1 MNNRAN
7 QRHEEHH
14 ILQYFCIL
22 FNQMLIFVTEMFI
35 SRSLDAGKVTLRL
48 LQNVQRPRL
57 SWLRLRQISVKT
69 PAVPS
74 DFSRHLEKLTR
85 NLTLLVG
92 NRENSKPVHEK
103 GRGFPDPVKT
113 QIPLPEN
120 ETERLKALADY
131 NILDT
136 LPEQAFD
143 DLTALAAYI
152 CKTPIALI
160 SLVDADRQWFKSKV
174 GLKASETPREWA
186 FCSYAILQSD
196 DILVVPNA
204 MKDDRFN
211 NNPLVKDNPKI
222 RFYAGAPLVTPNGF
236 PIGTLCVLDTVPRF
250 LSYQQLDALRRLT
263 RQAIAQMEL
272 IQEVRNR
279 KQAEME
285 GRQLSLTDELTG
297 LHNRRG
303 FFLMAEQQLKIA
315 HRLKVLC
322 WVIFIDLDGLKQI
335 NDTLGHDIGD
345 TLIVDAARLLKQT
358 FRNSDIVARLG
369 GDEFIVFISS
379 YFKDADSIQACLQA
393 NITNFNQQQNRS
405 YKLSMSM
412 GIERYSPGSNMSLEQ
427 LIAKSDELMYAHKRL
442 KRQSI
447 A

>member
-1 MNNRAN
+1 
-7 QRHEEHH
+7 
-14 ILQYFCIL
+14 
-22 FNQMLIFVTEMFI
+22 MLIFVAEMFM
-35 SRSLDAGKVTLRL
+35 SPSFDAGELTLRL
-48 LQNVQRPRL
+48 LQNLQRTRL
-57 SWLRLRQISVKT
+57 SWLRLRHSSVKT
-69 PAVPS
+69 QVA
-74 DFSRHLEKLTR
+74 
-85 NLTLLVG
+85 
-92 NRENSKPVHEK
+92 
-103 GRGFPDPVKT
+103 
-113 QIPLPEN
+113 PLPEN
-120 ETERLKALADY
+120 EAERLKALADY

-174 GLKASETPREWA
+174 GLKVRETSRESA
-186 FCSYAILQSD
+186 FCSHTILQPE

-204 MKDDRFN
+204 MKDDRFA
-211 NNPLVKDNPKI
+211 NNPLVKGNPKI
-222 RFYAGAPLVTPNGF
+222 RFYAGAPLVTPNGLA
-236 PIGTLCVLDTVPRF
+236 IGTLCVMDTIPRQ

-263 RQAIAQMEL
+263 RQVIAQMEL
-272 IQEVRNR
+272 IQEIRNR
-279 KQAEME
+279 KQSEME

-303 FFLMAEQQLKIA
+303 FFVMAKQKLKTA
-315 HRLKVLC
+315 HRLKLLC

-335 NDTLGHDIGD
+335 NDTLGHDMGD
-345 TLIVDAARLLKQT
+345 ALIVDAGRLLKQS

-379 YFKDADSIQACLQA
+379 YFKDADSIQAYLQV
-393 NITNFNQQQNRS
+393 NIANFNQQQNRS
-405 YKLSMSM
+405 YELSMSM
-412 GIERYSPGSNMSLEQ
+412 GIQRYSPESNMSLEQ

-442 KRQSI
+442 KRQSL

>member
-14 ILQYFCIL
+14 LTQYFCI
-22 FNQMLIFVTEMFI
+22 FNRMLIFLAEMFI
-35 SRSLDAGKVTLRL
+35 SRSLTAGEIILRL
-48 LQNVQRPRL
+48 LQNFQRTRL
-57 SWLRLRQISVKT
+57 SSLRLRHSSVK
-69 PAVPS
+69 AQVA
-74 DFSRHLEKLTR
+74 
-85 NLTLLVG
+85 
-92 NRENSKPVHEK
+92 
-103 GRGFPDPVKT
+103 
-113 QIPLPEN
+113 PLPDN
-120 ETERLKALADY
+120 EAERLKALADY

-136 LPEQAFD
+136 LPEEAFD

-174 GLKASETPREWA
+174 GLKARETPRDWS
-186 FCSYAILQSD
+186 FCSHAILQPE

-204 MKDDRFN
+204 IKDDRFS
-211 NNPLVKDNPKI
+211 NNPLVISNPKV

-236 PIGTLCVLDTVPRF
+236 PVGTLCVIDTVPRI

-279 KQAEME
+279 KRAEME
-285 GRQLSLTDELTG
+285 GRHLSLTDELTG

-303 FFLMAEQQLKIA
+303 FFLMAEQKLKIA
-315 HRLKVLC
+315 HRMKAFC

-335 NDTLGHDIGD
+335 NDTLGHDMGD
-345 TLIVDAARLLKQT
+345 ALIVDAGRLLKQS
-358 FRNSDIVARLG
+358 FQKSDIVARLG

-379 YFKDADSIQACLQA
+379 YFKDADRIQAHLQV
-393 NITNFNQQQNRS
+393 NIANFNQQQNCN
-405 YKLSMSM
+405 YELSMSM
-412 GIERYSPGSNMSLEQ
+412 GIERYSPESNMSLEQ
-427 LIAKSDELMYAHKRL
+427 LIARSDELMYVHKRL

-447 A
+447 RQLE

>member
-14 ILQYFCIL
+14 AIQYFCI
-22 FNQMLIFVTEMFI
+22 FNRMLIFIAEMFV
-35 SRSLDAGKVTLRL
+35 SRSLDAGKVIRWL
-48 LQNVQRPRL
+48 LQNFQHTRL
-57 SWLRLRQISVKT
+57 PWLRLRHSSVKT
-69 PAVPS
+69 PAVA
-74 DFSRHLEKLTR
+74 
-85 NLTLLVG
+85 LL
-92 NRENSKPVHEK
+92 
-103 GRGFPDPVKT
+103 
-113 QIPLPEN
+113 EN
-120 ETERLKALADY
+120 EPERLKALAEY

-160 SLVDADRQWFKSKV
+160 SLVDSDRQWFKSKV
-174 GLKASETPREWA
+174 GLKARETPRELG
-186 FCSYAILQSD
+186 FCAHAILQPD

-204 MKDDRFN
+204 LKDDRFN
-211 NNPLVKDNPKI
+211 NNPLVKGNPKI
-222 RFYAGAPLVTPNGF
+222 RFYAGAVLVTSKGF
-236 PIGTLCVLDTVPRF
+236 PIGTLCVIDTIPRL

-285 GRQLSLTDELTG
+285 VRQLSLTDELTG

-303 FFLMAEQQLKIA
+303 FFLLAEQQLKIV
-315 HRLKVLC
+315 HCMKVFC
-322 WVIFIDLDGLKQI
+322 WVIFIDLDGLKLI
-335 NDTLGHDIGD
+335 NDTLGHDMGD
-345 TLIVDAARLLKQT
+345 ALIVDAAQLLKQS
-358 FRNSDIVARLG
+358 FPNPDIVARLG

-379 YFKDADSIQACLQA
+379 YFQDADSIQVCLQA
-393 NITNFNQQQNRS
+393 NIANFNQQQNRS
-405 YKLSMSM
+405 YELSMSM
-412 GIERYSPGSNMSLEQ
+412 GIERYSPESNMSLEE

-442 KRQSI
+442 KQQSI